1 MFGRKAKFE
10 PDGFYDGLPY
20 KAVDSGGIDVDIGDR
35 IVRFNSVEEMIHGV
49 ASGEASL
56 ALPNS
61 TDVKAV
67 APSAP
72 VVEAPQVDP
81 LPMPP
86 PELPKAKSRKGCG
99 CLIVII
105 AVFAIFY
112 LVGGNSD
119 GAKIADVI
127 NSQFG
132 SVCEAKIEGTFSNT
146 LRLDWT
152 AATTKLNVIT
162 VLAAIGKS
170 KETLYSKGIRYL
182 KFPNDAGGYNV
193 IDWKTG
199 EKSSVDERARY
210 HF

>member
-1 MFGRKAKFE
+1 MFGQKRKFE

-20 KAVDSGGIDVDIGDR
+20 KTVDSGGIDVDFGGR
-35 IVRFNSVEEMIHGV
+35 IVRFDSVEEILNHI
-49 ASGEASL
+49 SNSRDEL
-56 ALPNS
+56 ALANS
-61 TDVKAV
+61 GAGKT
-67 APSAP
+67 
-72 VVEAPQVDP
+72 VESNAASFESTPG
-81 LPMPP
+81 PP
-86 PELPKAKSRKGCG
+86 PELLKPKSRKGCG
-99 CLIVII
+99 CLLSIL
-105 AVFAIFY
+105 AVFAVFY
-112 LVGGNSD
+112 LVSGSSD
-119 GAKIADVI
+119 GAKIAEIV

-132 SVCEAKIEGTFSNT
+132 RVCEAKVEGIFSNT

-162 VLAAIGKS
+162 VMAAIGQS

-182 KFPNDAGGYNV
+182 KFPNDAGGYNI

>member
-1 MFGRKAKFE
+1 MFGRKRKFE

-20 KAVDSGGIDVDIGDR
+20 KAVDSGGIDVDFDGR
-35 IVRFNSVEEMIHGV
+35 IVRFDTVEEMINHITL
-49 ASGEASL
+49 SKDEL
-56 ALPNS
+56 ALQNS
-61 TDVKAV
+61 GTVGT
-67 APSAP
+67 
-72 VVEAPQVDP
+72 VDP
-81 LPMPP
+81 ATPPAAASFENTLGPP
-86 PELPKAKSRKGCG
+86 PELLKPKSRKGCG
-99 CLIVII
+99 CLLSIL
-105 AVFAIFY
+105 AIFAVLY
-112 LVGGNSD
+112 LVSGNSD
-119 GAKIADVI
+119 GAKIAEIV

-132 SVCEAKIEGTFSNT
+132 RVCEAKVEGIFSNT

-162 VLAAIGKS
+162 VMAAIGQS

-182 KFPNDAGGYNV
+182 KFPNDAGGYNI